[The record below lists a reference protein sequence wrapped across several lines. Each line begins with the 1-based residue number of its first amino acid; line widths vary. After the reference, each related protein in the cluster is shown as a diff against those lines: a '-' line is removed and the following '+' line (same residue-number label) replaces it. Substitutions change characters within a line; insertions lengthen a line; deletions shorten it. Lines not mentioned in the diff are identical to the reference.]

1 MEWRVLLTAALF
13 LVLLALVILLAVSTL
28 QVSSQTQKYL
38 EDQDFDSTNKWWL
51 KFVFRDASGNVIYPY

>member
-1 MEWRVLLTAALF
+1 MEWRVLLAAALF

-38 EDQDFDSTNKWWL
+38 EDAEPTNKWWL
-51 KFVFRDASGNVIYPY
+51 KFVFRDASGNIIYPY

>member
-1 MEWRVLLTAALF
+1 MEWRVLLAAALF

-38 EDQDFDSTNKWWL
+38 EDSEPKNKWWL
-51 KFVFRDASGNVIYPY
+51 RFVFRDASGNVIYPY